1 MKTPNPLCSRVLAAT
16 ILLMAWPTA
25 AAAASGSDATAGKTL
40 YDKHCSACHGKSGK
54 GIGTLPNL
62 SDARYMTG
70 RTDAQLL
77 EKIAKGGQGS
87 GMPAW
92 EKILS
97 EQQRHDL
104 LAYIRTLAK

>member
-1 MKTPNPLCSRVLAAT
+1 MRAPDSFGRAL
-16 ILLMAWPTA
+16 TA
-25 AAAASGSDATAGKTL
+25 AALVVLWPVVAIAADPAAGKTL
-40 YDKHCSACHGKSGK
+40 YEKHCVACHGKAGK

-62 SDARYMTG
+62 SDAAYMAG

-77 EKIAKGGQGS
+77 EKITKGGQGS

-97 EQQRHDL
+97 ESQRHDV

>member
-1 MKTPNPLCSRVLAAT
+1 MRMPDSFSRALT
-16 ILLMAWPTA
+16 TA
-25 AAAASGSDATAGKTL
+25 ALVVMWPAVAVAADPAAGKTI
-40 YDKHCSACHGKSGK
+40 YEKHCVSCHGKTGK

-62 SDARYMTG
+62 SDARYMAG

-77 EKIAKGGQGS
+77 EKTAKGGQGT

-97 EQQRHDL
+97 EAQRGDV
-104 LAYIRTLAK
+104 LAYIRALAK

>member
-1 MKTPNPLCSRVLAAT
+1 MKAPNPLRNRVLAAA
-16 ILLMAWPTA
+16 ILLLMAWPTA
-25 AAAASGSDATAGKTL
+25 AAAAEGGATAGKTL
-40 YDKHCSACHGKSGK
+40 YEKHCSACHGKTGK

-62 SDARYMTG
+62 SDARYMAG

>member
-1 MKTPNPLCSRVLAAT
+1 MRAPRAYGRTLAGLLLVLA
-16 ILLMAWPTA
+16 WPAGA
-25 AAAASGSDATAGKTL
+25 AAAGAGDAAAGKAL
-40 YDKHCSACHGKSGK
+40 FEKHCSACHGKTGK
-54 GIGTLPNL
+54 GIGSLPNL
-62 SDARYMTG
+62 SDARYMAG

-104 LAYIRTLAK
+104 LAYIKTLAK